1 MHISHQQPRLSR
13 SIRLQDLIK
22 FSVMKESTKATA
34 QKVAPKEHKPMSG
47 CATDK
52 TKAKA
57 GTKKPGK

>member
-1 MHISHQQPRLSR
+1 
-13 SIRLQDLIK
+13 
-22 FSVMKESTKATA
+22 MKESTKATA

-57 GTKKPGK
+57 GTKKTGK